1 MTNSQNDE
9 QTAISF
15 IESTLGESFVIN
27 DNLQRTLRSGVIL
40 CRIIQKVKP
49 ELMPRISARP
59 LPFLQMENI
68 HNFLNAAKE
77 LGVRPD
83 NLFQTSELYEGT
95 DMNKVIHTLISL
107 DKVLKGEKDDEIYIS
122 SNSLNSGTNK
132 LPKKK
137 NSSNSKHVS
146 TIEIYEQSQR
156 TNCSRVSPVEDN
168 EVEQYQLGNG
178 IGRGQFGCVYR
189 ALNLV
194 TGQIVAIK
202 RIKLEDQNK
211 EDIDSLMQEVE
222 LLQSLSHPCI
232 VSYYGFILN
241 EEYLNIILEYVENGS
256 LLNTLKS
263 FGNFPEKLIAN
274 YTVKILEG
282 LEYLH
287 AKGVVHCDLK
297 AANVLTTKS
306 GDVKLTDFGV
316 SRRLN
321 VMDEKTS
328 AVVGTPNWMAP
339 EIITLSGIVPQSDLW
354 SLGCTII
361 ELHTGKPPYSEL
373 LPMAALFHIVEDNCP
388 PLPENISEELED
400 FLHICFK
407 KDPAERTTAT
417 ELLEHKWI
425 LHNAHH
431 DPRKRVMVDTN
442 PNKPIIANPLN
453 SNCTSSNTIC
463 SPKMQKCMSSTL
475 YMRHNQYK
483 SEGNINNDET
493 SGMSEVDSTSPLPS
507 RSSSNRNSQYIT
519 PTMIKQT
526 SVDSLYKNTMI
537 LRSKTLPPKSQE
549 RIRRNLLKEYKH
561 DIKIEEKE
569 KKKIEKERKKLENLS
584 LDEGW
589 FSGPAELQMLNKD
602 NFNNIQS
609 NTSSSHIGHSKTL
622 KDPRFQ
628 YSTLSHS
635 QEKLYFLEKKSRRK
649 SAFTQ
654 DKDKDKDCLIS

>member
-1 MTNSQNDE
+1 MSSKKNYE
-9 QTAISF
+9 QEAIDF
-15 IESTLGESFVIN
+15 IESILGEKLIIN
-27 DNLQRTLRSGVIL
+27 DNLQRTLRSGVVL
-40 CRIIQKVKP
+40 CRMIQIIKP

-77 LGVRPD
+77 LGVSPV
-83 NLFQTSELYEGT
+83 NLFQTAELYEGS
-95 DMNKVIHTLISL
+95 DMNKVIHTLLSL
-107 DKVLKGEKDDEIYIS
+107 QKVLEGEEDEEDESIDSDY
-122 SNSLNSGTNK
+122 SNSSINSNTNMK
-132 LPKKK
+132 SPNNK
-137 NSSNSKHVS
+137 NKYLS
-146 TIEIYEQSQR
+146 TIEIFEQSQR
-156 TNCSRVSPVEDN
+156 NIQVNGKSPVPGDEEI
-168 EVEQYQLGNG
+168 EVEQYQLGNI

-211 EDIDSLMQEVE
+211 KDIDSLMQEVE

-241 EEYLNIILEYVENGS
+241 NEYLNIILEYVENGS

-306 GDVKLTDFGV
+306 GEVKLSDFGV

-361 ELHTGKPPYSEL
+361 ELFTGKPPYYDL
-373 LPMAALFHIVEDNCP
+373 LPMATLFHIVEDASP
-388 PLPENISEELED
+388 PLPEDISEELTD
-400 FLHICFK
+400 FLQICFK
-407 KDPAERTTAT
+407 KEPIERTSAT

-425 LHNAHH
+425 LHYAYH
-431 DPRKRVMVDTN
+431 DPRKRVMYNVNTKKDS
-442 PNKPIIANPLN
+442 NKYP
-453 SNCTSSNTIC
+453 S
-463 SPKMQKCMSSTL
+463 SSTL
-475 YMRHNQYK
+475 YSPRVQKRCDSTRVKTNVMYK
-483 SEGNINNDET
+483 SEGNIKKDET
-493 SGMSEVDSTSPLPS
+493 IVNDIDIDDESNYNSTDSLNQKKYTSEYMQPE
-507 RSSSNRNSQYIT
+507 
-519 PTMIKQT
+519 MIKQN
-526 SVDSLYKNTMI
+526 SVDSIIYKNNLL
-537 LRSKTLPPKSQE
+537 LRSKTLPLKANE
-549 RIRRNLLKEYKH
+549 KVKKNLLKEYKH
-561 DIKIEEKE
+561 EIKMEEKL
-569 KKKIEKERKKLENLS
+569 ERRRKLANY
-584 LDEGW
+584 DHFNIDDGW
-589 FSGPAELQMLNKD
+589 LSGPAGLQLQSE
-602 NFNNIQS
+602 NNINNVQPNS
-609 NTSSSHIGHSKTL
+609 PSIRGRTIQITNHCERHSMSLQLIKKKLPL
-622 KDPRFQ
+622 K
-628 YSTLSHS
+628 
-635 QEKLYFLEKKSRRK
+635 KKH
-649 SAFTQ
+649 
-654 DKDKDKDCLIS
+654 

>member
-1 MTNSQNDE
+1 MSSKNDE
-9 QTAISF
+9 QAAIAF
-15 IESTLGESFVIN
+15 IETTLGEKLSIN
-27 DNLQRTLRSGVIL
+27 ENLQRTLRSGVIL
-40 CRIIQKVKP
+40 CRMIQKIKP

-68 HNFLNAAKE
+68 HNFLNAVKE
-77 LGVRPD
+77 LGVNPA
-83 NLFQTSELYEGT
+83 NLFQTGDLYEGT
-95 DMNKVIHTLISL
+95 DMDKVIHTLISL
-107 DKVLKGEKDDEIYIS
+107 DKVLKGEPDDVLDG
-122 SNSLNSGTNK
+122 SNTSLNSNGSKKSGSNE
-132 LPKKK
+132 KK
-137 NSSNSKHVS
+137 NKHIS
-146 TIEIYEQSQR
+146 TIEIFEQSQR
-156 TNCSRVSPVEDN
+156 NIKSPTLDEDR

-241 EEYLNIILEYVENGS
+241 EEYLNIILEFVENGS

-339 EIITLSGIVPQSDLW
+339 EIITMSGIVPQSDLW

-361 ELHTGKPPYSEL
+361 ELYTGKPPYYDL
-373 LPMAALFHIVEDNCP
+373 LPMAALFHIVEDNSP
-388 PLPENISEELED
+388 PLPDNISEEMAD

-407 KDPAERTTAT
+407 KEPAERTTAT

-431 DPRKRVMVDTN
+431 
-442 PNKPIIANPLN
+442 
-453 SNCTSSNTIC
+453 
-463 SPKMQKCMSSTL
+463 
-475 YMRHNQYK
+475 
-483 SEGNINNDET
+483 
-493 SGMSEVDSTSPLPS
+493 
-507 RSSSNRNSQYIT
+507 
-519 PTMIKQT
+519 
-526 SVDSLYKNTMI
+526 
-537 LRSKTLPPKSQE
+537 
-549 RIRRNLLKEYKH
+549 
-561 DIKIEEKE
+561 
-569 KKKIEKERKKLENLS
+569 
-584 LDEGW
+584 
-589 FSGPAELQMLNKD
+589 
-602 NFNNIQS
+602 
-609 NTSSSHIGHSKTL
+609 
-622 KDPRFQ
+622 
-628 YSTLSHS
+628 
-635 QEKLYFLEKKSRRK
+635 
-649 SAFTQ
+649 
-654 DKDKDKDCLIS
+654 